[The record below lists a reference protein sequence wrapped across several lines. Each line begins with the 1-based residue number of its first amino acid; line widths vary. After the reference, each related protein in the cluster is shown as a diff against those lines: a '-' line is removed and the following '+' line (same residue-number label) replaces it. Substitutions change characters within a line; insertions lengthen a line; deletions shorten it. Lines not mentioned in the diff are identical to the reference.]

1 MTNTVSATKLEHT
14 MNVDLELLK
23 AIVKECLEN
32 QASERIIA
40 KQFGLTEEQMDQ
52 LYEAVQK

>member
-1 MTNTVSATKLEHT
+1 

-52 LYEAVQK
+52 LYDAVQK